1 MTTAPVCG
9 IGYSIRCA
17 DGFLVG
23 GNFINIVYNSESAR
37 VDAAP
42 GQNRIDISLAAGDE
56 FGRPGA
62 FRGRM
67 SLPLDVA
74 AQRYDKAYRVL
85 EPISV
90 GALNYNI
97 GDYLP
102 GYYLKSG
109 TYSLDH
115 IHISVAGSI
124 YDFGPDVRLN
134 DVSITVQSAVP
145 EPATWLLMLGG
156 VGGLAA
162 WRRRRA

>member
-1 MTTAPVCG
+1 
-9 IGYSIRCA
+9 
-17 DGFLVG
+17 
-23 GNFINIVYNSESAR
+23 
-37 VDAAP
+37 
-42 GQNRIDISLAAGDE
+42 
-56 FGRPGA
+56 
-62 FRGRM
+62 M

-145 EPATWLLMLGG
+145 EPATWSFLIAGFG
-156 VGGLAA
+156 AVGFAA
-162 WRRRRA
+162 RRRRMRTVSGAAG